1 MGSTKRKQGNMRK
14 QTRGKEGRACGMEGG
29 KKEGETKDE
38 RRKISSPKRY
48 VGTVKRIET
57 EHASQV
63 KHLVLEVVVARA
75 SVRLLHAQELFSLLL
90 GERLMDHDIRVCGFR
105 LVVSSDARRKIVAV
119 HSGSQLA
126 GKCQRQ
132 GFGDC
137 IVLRGELRALV
148 ELESLFRC

>member
-14 QTRGKEGRACGMEGG
+14 NTRGKEGRAYGMEGG
-29 KKEGETKDE
+29 KKERRRTKDE
-38 RRKISSPKRY
+38 KRKISSPRRY

-63 KHLVLEVVVARA
+63 KHLVLEVIVARA
-75 SVRLLHAQELFSLLL
+75 SVRLLYAQELFSLLL

-132 GFGDC
+132 GFGA
-137 IVLRGELRALV
+137 GRAA
-148 ELESLFRC
+148 SSC